1 VVFGENGL
9 SVAATLPAMSTLPW
23 QAVIDVGT
31 NTSLLLLARRSADG
45 SLEVLEDRAMITR
58 LGEGVA
64 ATGSLA
70 PGAIERT
77 LEALRIY
84 RRAADEHGAAIRA
97 VTTEGVRLADN
108 PDEFLVPA
116 AEILGVP
123 MEVIS
128 GAEEARLSYLS
139 VAHEYPEGGGL
150 RVVDIGGASTELVVG
165 DGERVISAV
174 SHRIGAVR
182 LTERFVTGDPPTAAE
197 IEGIAAAVRVV
208 LSAQP
213 LPPSPRLHGLAGTV
227 TTAAALLLD
236 LDAYDSAQV
245 DGSEHSLAAIEGLRD
260 RLAGQTLEQ
269 RVTPVLARRRADV
282 VIAGLTLLLEVLRH
296 CGAETLVVRDRGL
309 RYALVEGPPAA
320 G

>member
-1 VVFGENGL
+1 M
-9 SVAATLPAMSTLPW
+9 AATLPPMSTLPW

-31 NTSLLLLARRSADG
+31 NTSLLLLARRAVDG
-45 SLEVLEDRAMITR
+45 SLEVLEDRAIITR
-58 LGEGVA
+58 LGQGVA

-70 PGAIERT
+70 PEAIERT
-77 LEALRIY
+77 LAALRIY
-84 RRAADEHGAAIRA
+84 RRAADEHGATIRA

-108 PDEFLVPA
+108 PDDFLVPA

-174 SHRIGAVR
+174 SHRLGAVR
-182 LTERFVTGDPPTAAE
+182 LTERFVAGDPPTSAE
-197 IEGIAAAVRVV
+197 IEGMAAAAREA

-227 TTAAALLLD
+227 TTAAALLLE
-236 LDAYDSAQV
+236 LDAYDSAKV
-245 DGSEHSLAAIEGLRD
+245 DGSEHSLAALEGLRD
-260 RLAGQTLEQ
+260 RLAGLTLDE
-269 RVTPVLARRRADV
+269 RVTPVLERGRADV
-282 VIAGLTLLLEVLRH
+282 FVAGLTLLLEVLRH
-296 CGAETLVVRDRGL
+296 CGADTLVVRDRGL
-309 RYALVEGPPAA
+309 RYALVVGPAA
-320 G
+320 AG

>member
-1 VVFGENGL
+1 
-9 SVAATLPAMSTLPW
+9 MSTLPW

-31 NTSLLLLARRSADG
+31 NTSLLLLARRAADG
-45 SLEVLEDRAMITR
+45 SLEVLEDRAIITR

-70 PGAIERT
+70 QGAIERT
-77 LEALRIY
+77 LEALRGY

-108 PDEFLVPA
+108 PDDFLVPA
-116 AEILGVP
+116 AKILGVP

-139 VAHEYPEGGGL
+139 VAHEYPEGGPL

-165 DGERVISAV
+165 DGEEVLSAV
-174 SHRIGAVR
+174 SHPIGAVR
-182 LTERFVTGDPPTAAE
+182 LTERFVAGDPPTAAE
-197 IEGIAAAVRVV
+197 IEAIAAAVREV

-213 LPPSPRLHGLAGTV
+213 LQPSPRLHGLAGTV
-227 TTAAALLLD
+227 TTTAALLLG
-236 LDAYDSAQV
+236 LDAYDSVKV
-245 DGSEHSLAAIEGLRD
+245 DGSEHSLATIERLRD
-260 RLAGQTLEQ
+260 RLARQTLEE
-269 RVTPVLARRRADV
+269 RVTPVLERRRADV
-282 VIAGLTLLLEVLRH
+282 VIAGLTILLEVLRH

-309 RYALVEGPPAA
+309 RYALVEGPSA